1 MSDNLQDWFAKQDIP
16 TADLGDHQNIE
27 PPAYVDE
34 DDRDEETG
42 IALEGIEGMVL
53 SAQNVNSVFQEI
65 AARAVGANTGGYFM
79 PSKML
84 TIMLTVP
91 QAREVLR
98 EHQKAIDGIDLSR
111 IVQAHEGADVTGLT
125 VSCEQYTI
133 QIGAQKVE
141 EKFLLLTKYIGK
153 ARVTIAITYSELYL
167 KTPGTEFSYVPINQM
182 LGNA

>member
-1 MSDNLQDWFAKQDIP
+1 MSDNLQDWFAKQNIP

-42 IALEGIEGMVL
+42 IALEGIEGTVL
-53 SAQNVNSVFQEI
+53 SAQLLNSVFQEI
-65 AARAVGANTGGYFM
+65 AALAVEDNTGGYFI
-79 PSKML
+79 PSKNLTMML
-84 TIMLTVP
+84 TMP
-91 QAREVLR
+91 QAWEVLR
-98 EHQKAIDGIDLSR
+98 EHQKAIDGTDLSR
-111 IVQAHEGADVTGLT
+111 IVQAREGTDVTGLT
-125 VSCEQYTI
+125 VSCERYTI

-141 EKFLLLTKYIGK
+141 EKFLLLTKYSGE

-167 KTPGTEFSYVPINQM
+167 KTSGTEFLYVPINQM